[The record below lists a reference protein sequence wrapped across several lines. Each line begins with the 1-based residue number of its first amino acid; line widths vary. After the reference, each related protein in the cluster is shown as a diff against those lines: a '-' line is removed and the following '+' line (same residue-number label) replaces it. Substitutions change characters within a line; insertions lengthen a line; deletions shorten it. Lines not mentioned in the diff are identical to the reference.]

1 MQAIP
6 LEREGRSCRSA
17 ARSGFTLLE
26 LLTGLAILAIMVLFL
41 AQIFTQSTKSWERG
55 TTQVLRNAAA
65 RAALEMLAG
74 ELELAVADHQIA
86 FKKQLISVGEVTD
99 GRDPITPQDTIYFVT
114 LGGQPDDGRLY
125 QQLGYEVRSY
135 GTSNANK
142 IAYTT
147 YRLYR
152 IERNFDDACQAG
164 TDPLGLNTN
173 WWGPNEDVWWS
184 SLNRITFE
192 FLIEDV
198 VKFAVYLQTADPER
212 YGENATG
219 TAPEDDFVSS
229 EPPPKIQYPYD
240 RHKMPPFLDILLQ
253 VATPDAMLRATVL
266 VNNGRRDQAME
277 LLNRES
283 NVFMTRVYP
292 KMRPAEEAYPI
303 PQYD

>member
-1 MQAIP
+1 MKAIP
-6 LEREGRSCRSA
+6 LERKGRSRRPSA
-17 ARSGFTLLE
+17 RLGFTLLE

-65 RAALEMLAG
+65 RAALEMLG
-74 ELELAVADHQIA
+74 NELELAVADHQIA
-86 FKKQLISVGEVTD
+86 FKKRLISPGEMT
-99 GRDPITPQDTIYFVT
+99 GALDPITPQDTIYFVT

-152 IERNFDDACQAG
+152 IERNFDDAYQAG
-164 TDPLGLNTN
+164 TDPIGQSTN
-173 WWGPNEDVWWS
+173 WWGPSEDVWWS

-198 VKFAVYLQTADPER
+198 VKFAVYVQSAHPEH

-219 TAPEDDFVSS
+219 RDPDDDFISS
-229 EPPPKIQYPYD
+229 DPFKVLYAYD
-240 RHKMPPFLDILLQ
+240 LHKMPPYLDILLQ

-266 VNNGRRDQAME
+266 VNNGRTDQAMD

-283 NVFMTRVYP
+283 NVFMTRIYP
-292 KMRPAEEAYPI
+292 KMRTAEAAYPI